1 MPHPIPLLSFDG
13 TCAEAMRFYERA
25 LGGTLEV
32 LLRNSDSPFAAQT
45 AKEHADRVMH
55 ARLAL
60 PGGGALYAGDCPPQT
75 KYTGIHGI
83 GLTLNF
89 ETVAEATAAFNA
101 LAVGGTVSM
110 PPQRMFWANMCGML
124 TDKFGTPWIVNGEL
138 QAVYAK

>member
-1 MPHPIPLLSFDG
+1 MQIASCMPVWH
-13 TCAEAMRFYERA
+13 CRA
-25 LGGTLEV
+25 
-32 LLRNSDSPFAAQT
+32 AA
-45 AKEHADRVMH
+45 
-55 ARLAL
+55 
-60 PGGGALYAGDCPPQT
+60 YAGDCPPQT

-101 LAVGGTVSM
+101 LAEGGTVSM